1 MKKYYQYGLT
11 DEERLADPNYKGR
24 WLGDV
29 DDYNLLMIWT
39 AKKDG
44 TITLEEAKNALPQE
58 TEQTVRAILDHYGTC
73 LKSFTHEDMENYGRK
88 GVASPIQRMP
98 GLGGYF
104 SLTSPWDMK
113 ALRTA
118 PSFQEKWSIKSNP
131 ATSSWIKPTWKYNYR
146 PQD

>member
-24 WLGDV
+24 WMGDV

-44 TITLEEAKNALPQE
+44 MITLEEAKNALPQE
-58 TEQTVRAILDHYGTC
+58 TEQTVRAVLNHYGTC
-73 LKSFTHEDMENYGRK
+73 IQSFSHEDLENYGRK

-113 ALRTA
+113 TLRQA
-118 PSFQEKWSIKSNP
+118 PTFNEKWSIRTNP
-131 ATSSWIKPTWKYNYR
+131 ATSSWIKPTWKYHYR

>member
-11 DEERLADPNYKGR
+11 DEERLVDPNYKGR
-24 WLGDV
+24 WMGDV

-44 TITLEEAKNALPQE
+44 MITLEEAKNALPQE
-58 TEQTVRAILDHYGTC
+58 TEQTVRAVLNHYGTC
-73 LKSFTHEDMENYGRK
+73 IQSFSHEDLENYGRK

-113 ALRTA
+113 TLRQA
-118 PSFQEKWSIKSNP
+118 PTFNEKWSIRTNP
-131 ATSSWIKPTWKYNYR
+131 ATSSWIKPTWKYHYR

>member
-11 DEERLADPNYKGR
+11 DEERLVDPNYKGR
-24 WLGDV
+24 WMGDV

-39 AKKDG
+39 A
-44 TITLEEAKNALPQE
+44 
-58 TEQTVRAILDHYGTC
+58 EQTVRAVLNHYGTC
-73 LKSFTHEDMENYGRK
+73 IQSFSHEDLENYGRK

-113 ALRTA
+113 TLRQA
-118 PSFQEKWSIKSNP
+118 PTFNEKWSIRTNP
-131 ATSSWIKPTWKYNYR
+131 ATSSWIKPTWKYHYR

>member
-24 WLGDV
+24 WMGDV

-44 TITLEEAKNALPQE
+44 MITLEEAKNALPLE
-58 TEQTVRAILDHYGTC
+58 TEQTVRAVLNHYGTC
-73 LKSFTHEDMENYGRK
+73 LQNFSHEDLNKYGREGVEPLK
-88 GVASPIQRMP
+88 GYQA
-98 GLGGYF
+98 YF
-104 SLTSPWDMK
+104 SLSSPWDMK
-113 ALRTA
+113 ALRQA
-118 PSFQEKWSIKSNP
+118 PSFQEKWSIRTNP
-131 ATSSWIKPTWKYNYR
+131 VTSSWIKPTWKYHYR

>member
-1 MKKYYQYGLT
+1 MKRDNQYGLT

-29 DDYNLLMIWT
+29 EDYDLLMIWT

-44 TITLEEAKNALPQE
+44 MITLEEAKNILPLE

-73 LKSFTHEDMENYGRK
+73 IRNFTHEDLNKYGRDGIDPPK
-88 GVASPIQRMP
+88 GFEA
-98 GLGGYF
+98 YF
-104 SLTSPWDMK
+104 SVSTPWDMK
-113 ALRTA
+113 KLRQS
-118 PSFQEKWSIKSNP
+118 PSFQEKWSIRTNP
-131 ATSSWIKPTWKYNYR
+131 VNKSWIKPTWKYHYR

>member
-11 DEERLADPNYKGR
+11 DEERLVDPNYKGR
-24 WLGDV
+24 WMGDV

-44 TITLEEAKNALPQE
+44 MITLEEAKNALPQE
-58 TEQTVRAILDHYGTC
+58 TEQTVRAVLNHYGTC
-73 LKSFTHEDMENYGRK
+73 IQSFSHEDLENYGRK

-98 GLGGYF
+98 GLAGYF

-113 ALRTA
+113 TLRQA
-118 PSFQEKWSIKSNP
+118 PTFNEKWSIRTNP
-131 ATSSWIKPTWKYNYR
+131 ATSSWIKPTWKYHYR

>member
-24 WLGDV
+24 WMGDV
-29 DDYNLLMIWT
+29 DDYDLLMIWT

-44 TITLEEAKNALPQE
+44 MITLEEAKNALPQE
-58 TEQTVRAILDHYGTC
+58 TEQTVRAVLNHYGTC
-73 LKSFTHEDMENYGRK
+73 IQSFSHEDLENYGRK

-113 ALRTA
+113 TLRQA
-118 PSFQEKWSIKSNP
+118 PTFNEKWSIRTNP
-131 ATSSWIKPTWKYNYR
+131 ATSSWIKPTWKYHYR